1 MLSDPDYFIEVA
13 NRIASS
19 AEPSTLRKEVI
30 LPYLTRMYGITAQGE
45 EGEIALLQILA
56 EVEQDIAEKG
66 NDALDFIEEGVNEA
80 QDSFLQ

>member
-1 MLSDPDYFIEVA
+1 M
-13 NRIASS
+13 
-19 AEPSTLRKEVI
+19 I

-66 NDALDFIEEGVNEA
+66 NDVLDFIEEGVDEA
-80 QDSFLQ
+80 QDSFLK